1 MSEEEDAILHGRM
14 LNATGIKELTY
25 RALQVERLLADRKY
39 EDIMY
44 HLSYFETL
52 EVSLQTLQETDV
64 IGVVYRV
71 LKSCSQG
78 AMKKKAKCLLSK
90 WKLLYKESCAHP
102 KEENHTGESKELVA
116 VQSVPE
122 NEHDKSVLGSTMNL
136 HLSTATQETAAEN
149 TDSSTQAACCTKS
162 SADNVGEEKIIAEE
176 LRVKCR
182 ELLCQ
187 ALSDPTECAEKTHAY
202 AHALEES
209 IYNMYAKNEKKYR
222 NCIRSKVSNLRNPKN
237 SHLKKQIFSGTLS
250 PGAFATMTAMEMAS
264 DELRKLRASYTQ
276 ESVQEHQLPQGV
288 DGLQTNKIKCRK
300 CDRFNCTVTMFSR
313 GTLFL
318 PAWVRAGNPDE
329 EMMTF
334 IICNECGEKWY
345 HSRWICL

>member
-1 MSEEEDAILHGRM
+1 MLDVTAIQ
-14 LNATGIKELTY
+14 ELTY
-25 RALQVERLLADRKY
+25 RALQVERLLTDRKY
-39 EDIMY
+39 EEITD

-52 EVSLQTLQETDV
+52 EVSLQTLQQTDV
-64 IGVVYRV
+64 IRVVYRV

-90 WKLLYKESCAHP
+90 WKLLYKESCAHF
-102 KEENHTGESKELVA
+102 KLLEEYHEGKSKESSDKEFVME
-116 VQSVPE
+116 QPNPE
-122 NEHDKSVLGSTMNL
+122 NEQNKNVLVSATDL
-136 HLSTATQETAAEN
+136 HSFTASQETQTEN
-149 TDSSTQAACCTKS
+149 TNSGLQADCCPKP
-162 SADNVGEEKIIAEE
+162 SADSEGQEKTIAEE
-176 LRVKCR
+176 VRVKCR

-187 ALSDPTECAEKTHAY
+187 ALSDTTACLDKTNAY
-202 AHALEES
+202 AKELEES
-209 IYNMYAKNEKKYR
+209 IYNMYAGNHKKYK
-222 NCIRSKVSNLRNPKN
+222 NCVRSKVSNLRNPKN
-237 SHLKKQIFSGTLS
+237 SHLKRQIHCGGLS

-264 DELRKLRASYTQ
+264 DELRKLRASFTQ

-300 CDRFNCTVTMFSR
+300 CERFNCTVTMISR

-318 PAWVRAGNPDE
+318 PGWVRAGDPDE

-334 IICNECGEKWY
+334 VICNECGEKWY

>member
-1 MSEEEDAILHGRM
+1 MQH
-14 LNATGIKELTY
+14 ATSIQELTY
-25 RALQVERLLADRKY
+25 RALQIERLLTDRKY
-39 EDIMY
+39 EDIMD

-52 EVSLQTLQETDV
+52 EVGLQTLQQTDV
-64 IGVVYRV
+64 IRVVYRV

-90 WKLLYKESCAHP
+90 WKFLYKDSYAHL
-102 KEENHTGESKELVA
+102 KLLEEYHAGKSKENSDEEFVIAQPNPLNEDKNVLV
-116 VQSVPE
+116 S
-122 NEHDKSVLGSTMNL
+122 L
-136 HLSTATQETAAEN
+136 HSSTATETQAEN
-149 TDSSTQAACCTKS
+149 SNSGPQAECCPKP
-162 SADNVGEEKIIAEE
+162 SADNESQEKTIAEE

-182 ELLCQ
+182 ELLYQ
-187 ALSDPTECAEKTHAY
+187 ALSDTTECLEKTNAY
-202 AHALEES
+202 AKELEES
-209 IYNMYAKNEKKYR
+209 IYNMYTGNDKKYK
-222 NCIRSKVSNLRNPKN
+222 NCVRSKVSNLRNPKN
-237 SHLKKQIFSGTLS
+237 SHLKRQIYCGALS

-288 DGLQTNKIKCRK
+288 DGLQTNKVKCRK
-300 CDRFNCTVTMFSR
+300 CERFNCTVTMISR

-318 PAWVRAGNPDE
+318 PGWVRAGDPDE

-334 IICNECGEKWY
+334 VICNECGEKWY